1 MSIEIPSDAVQAAC
15 PAQNSRLI
23 AGRRRKQWVCVML
36 AALLVLFGGGILG
49 FRIALQL
56 LKGKVVEALG
66 PGSEVDE
73 VDVGWSS
80 VELSRLNLRGPRGWP
95 AARTLQ
101 ADRVKIV
108 PSLRSLLTDQVQI
121 ASITVERPYLSVVRV
136 SGKLLIV
143 PSLLNTKPKQQETG
157 NRTVAIS
164 KIVLENGVLDI
175 FDETVGPPGLKVRLE
190 KVDGVIRDVAPA
202 KLQSRTGFEL
212 SAVAKGKT
220 RDGRVK
226 ISGWIAAKG
235 RDSSSHI
242 VMDRVDLVSLQPYIA
257 TRGDARVS
265 QGTLDL
271 NLRSEV
277 RNNQL
282 NGKGKMVIKDLE
294 FAPSQNYLGTF
305 MGLPRNAVISF
316 LKNHDNAI
324 DMDFTLSGDLRHPNF
339 SLNETLATRI
349 AAGMAGQ
356 LGVSIQ
362 GVAEGLEA
370 LGRKGIEGAS
380 GTADAIGS
388 VLKGLFSGD
397 SR

>member
-15 PAQNSRLI
+15 PAQNSRLA
-23 AGRRRKQWVCVML
+23 AGQRKRWVCVTL
-36 AALLVLFGGGILG
+36 AALLVVFGGGIVG
-49 FRIALQL
+49 FRIAVRM
-56 LKGKVVEALG
+56 LKGKVVETLG
-66 PGSEVDE
+66 PGSEVGE
-73 VDVGWSS
+73 LNVGWSS
-80 VELSRLNLRGPRGWP
+80 VGLSGLNIRGPRGWP

-121 ASITVERPYLSVVRV
+121 ASITVEKPYLSVVRV
-136 SGKLLIV
+136 PGKLHVV
-143 PSLLNTKPKQQETG
+143 PSLLNSKTKQEQNG
-157 NRTVAIS
+157 NRSVAIS

-175 FDETVGPPGLKVRLE
+175 FDETVGPPALKLRLE

-202 KLQSRTGFEL
+202 KLQSRTAFEL
-212 SAVAKGKT
+212 SAVVRGKA
-220 RDGRVK
+220 RDGRIR

-257 TRGDARVS
+257 NRGDARVS

-271 NLRSEV
+271 NLKSEV

-282 NGKGKMVIKDLE
+282 NGKGQMIIKDLE

-316 LKNHDNAI
+316 LKDHDNAI
-324 DMDFTLSGDLRHPNF
+324 DMDFTLSGDVRHPHF
-339 SLNETLATRI
+339 SLNETLATRV
-349 AAGMAGQ
+349 AAGMAEQ

-362 GVAEGLEA
+362 GVAEGLET

-388 VLKGLFSGD
+388 ALKGLFSADG
-397 SR
+397 R

>member
-1 MSIEIPSDAVQAAC
+1 MSIDIPSDAVQATC

-23 AGRRRKQWVCVML
+23 AGQRRKQWVCVIL

-49 FRIALQL
+49 FRIALQM
-56 LKGKVVEALG
+56 LKGKLVEALG
-66 PGSEVDE
+66 PGSEVGE
-73 VDVGWSS
+73 VKVGWSS
-80 VELSRLNLRGPRGWP
+80 VELSGLNVRGPRGWP

-101 ADRVKIV
+101 AERVKIV

-121 ASITVERPYLSVVRV
+121 ASITVEKPYLSVVRV
-136 SGKLLIV
+136 PGKLLIV
-143 PSLLNTKPKQQETG
+143 PSLLNTKPKQGQNG
-157 NRTVAIS
+157 NRGVAIS
-164 KIVLENGVLDI
+164 KIVLEDGVLDI
-175 FDETVGPPGLKVRLE
+175 FDETVGPPALKIRLE

-226 ISGWIAAKG
+226 LDGWIAAQG
-235 RDSSSHI
+235 RDSSSQL

-257 TRGDARVS
+257 KRGDARVS

-271 NLRSEV
+271 NLKSEV

-282 NGKGKMVIKDLE
+282 NGTGKMIIKDLE
-294 FAPSQNYLGTF
+294 FAPSQNYLDTF

-316 LKNHDNAI
+316 LKDHDNAI
-324 DMDFTLSGDLRHPNF
+324 DMDFTLSGDVRHPHF
-339 SLNETLATRI
+339 SLNERLATRV

-362 GVAEGLEA
+362 GVAEGLET